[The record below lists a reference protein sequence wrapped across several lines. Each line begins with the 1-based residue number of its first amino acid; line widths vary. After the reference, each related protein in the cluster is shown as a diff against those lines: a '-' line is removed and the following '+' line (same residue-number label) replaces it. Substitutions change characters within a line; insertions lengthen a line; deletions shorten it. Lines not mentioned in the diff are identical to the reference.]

1 MDSNFS
7 VKQSGSFPSRGTILD
22 FIILTSQIKLP
33 RKDIER
39 LSKEKEVLSEQY
51 DKILC
56 EAIDQIITYF
66 FKIPSQKSSGIRQ
79 ALYSFIAFYPHFVR
93 HLGGAKISQTLLDYL
108 LLKDLFIPLF
118 ADISS
123 ELLNEHRLVLLE
135 ILPTFKETAQQKLF
149 FYLEKVI
156 QPKEGIKKY
165 LYQKLDTQEGDVRSY
180 DTIRHNLDNWINTD
194 TKIDLES
201 IRQVIDLIFDDI
213 KMSIT
218 REHLVNLF
226 ICAHIIQKAY
236 DFCKDVYSSEQVQSL
251 FDHLTLLIKFYN
263 EERNWSL
270 IMPNYD
276 PNDIKKVM
284 NMYLEDWKSW
294 FDPYNAQHVFMLE
307 KQCFDHIQMH
317 YLPQHLYKTFL
328 EHIDPEIINRDF
340 YFDSYFIFIQ
350 DVLYLTPSQ
359 MNRKQIIEEGL
370 QRNGILYRLSDETAF
385 KYMPIF
391 LPMPYFNKRLPQKH
405 YKNLQN
411 EYLEFGQEYL
421 SKTENLSLKR
431 WKQNLA
437 FFLDENVKGIVDYL
451 MHCVYFNMMLN
462 KQFLKEDQTIY
473 GEIFSEL
480 ENKYHVDDKD
490 PNICLLKAKFF
501 AFSNTPQKALE
512 YYKKTIMSG
521 KHQIGDKVVEAIAEG
536 MLVAGKCKGKREWN
550 FFEKEMMIAN
560 IEWREIKKI
569 YKNERS
575 ETWVHVVGFDEVIT
589 DLNTLSQMFDSYFL
603 MKKVIKSDDHIDID

>member
-39 LSKEKEVLSEQY
+39 LSEEKEVSPEQY

-56 EAIDQIITYF
+56 EAIDQIITHF
-66 FKIPSQKSSGIRQ
+66 FKIPTQKSSGIRQ

-93 HLGGAKISQTLLDYL
+93 YLGRARISQKLLDYL

-123 ELLNEHRLVLLE
+123 KFLDEHRLVLLE
-135 ILPTFKETAQQKLF
+135 ILPASDETAQQKLF
-149 FYLEKVI
+149 HYLEKI
-156 QPKEGIKKY
+156 TQPKEGIKRY
-165 LYQKLDTQEGDVRSY
+165 LHQKLDAQEGDTKSY
-180 DTIRHNLDNWINTD
+180 DSIRHNLDNWINTD
-194 TKIDLES
+194 TKMELES
-201 IRQVIDLIFDDI
+201 IHQVIELIFDDI
-213 KMSIT
+213 KISIT
-218 REHLVNLF
+218 REHIANLF
-226 ICAHIIQKAY
+226 ICAHMIQKAY
-236 DFCKDVYSSEQVQSL
+236 DFCKDTYSEEQVQSL
-251 FDHLTLLIKFYN
+251 FDHLTLLIQFYN
-263 EERNWSL
+263 EERNWSF
-270 IMPNYD
+270 IVPNYD
-276 PNDIKKVM
+276 PNDLKQVM
-284 NMYLEDWKSW
+284 HVYLEKSKSW
-294 FDPYNAQHVFMLE
+294 FDPYNAQHVFILK

-328 EHIDPEIINRDF
+328 EHIDPTIINRDF
-340 YFDSYFIFIQ
+340 YFDSYFVFIQ
-350 DVLYLTPSQ
+350 DVLYLSPSQ
-359 MNRKQIIEEGL
+359 MNPKQIIEEGL

-421 SKTENLSLKR
+421 SKTENLSLKQ

-437 FFLDENVKGIVDYL
+437 FFLDGNVKGIADYL
-451 MHCVYFNMMLN
+451 MRCVYFNMMLN
-462 KQFLKEDQTIY
+462 KQFLKEDQAIY
-473 GEIFSEL
+473 EEIFSEL
-480 ENKYHVDDKD
+480 ENSRYDVDDKD

-501 AFSNTPQKALE
+501 AFSNTPQKALD
-512 YYKKTIMSG
+512 YYKTTIMSG
-521 KHQIGDKVVEAIAEG
+521 KHQIGDKLVEAIAEG
-536 MLVAGKCKGKREWN
+536 MLVAGKCEGKREWN

-569 YKNERS
+569 YRNERS
-575 ETWVHVVGFDEVIT
+575 ETWVYIFGVDEVIT

-603 MKKVIKSDDHIDID
+603 IENNGHI